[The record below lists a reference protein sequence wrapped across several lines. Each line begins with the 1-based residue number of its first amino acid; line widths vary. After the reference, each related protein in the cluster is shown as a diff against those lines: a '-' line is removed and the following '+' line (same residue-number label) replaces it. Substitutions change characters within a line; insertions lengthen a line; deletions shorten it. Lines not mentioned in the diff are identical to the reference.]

1 MTDAHKE
8 LISKVL
14 RRSLLAIIVGFGLL
28 LCYGTQ
34 YVPIAGILI
43 ARHRLSG
50 YVRTQMPGA
59 LIENVRYE
67 WYYSG
72 YFADLDNDGT
82 LNYSLRQNT
91 IYDGALSESIEQA
104 AQQDYRRA
112 VAGQFSPELTL
123 PDSIMVWTLLNADD
137 YTKKAQRLYMLGI
150 YSTADLTEEESQKAP
165 AQIAQKIISLMG
177 TDYHF
182 TGIQLIYADKNGL
195 YEIAVNADT
204 FNPLTEQQLL
214 RHTEKR
220 VEDQLPEDYLE
231 WRARQNA
238 V

>member
-1 MTDAHKE
+1 MTEARKE
-8 LISKVL
+8 LISKCL

-43 ARHRLSG
+43 ARHRLSA
-50 YVRTQMPGA
+50 YVRTQMPGVS
-59 LIENVRYE
+59 IENVRHD
-67 WYYSG
+67 WYNSG
-72 YFADLDNDGT
+72 YFANLDNDGT
-82 LNYSLRQNT
+82 LNYSLWQNT
-91 IYDGALSESIEQA
+91 IYDGALSESIGRA

-112 VAGQFSPELTL
+112 VIGQFSPELTL

-137 YTKKAQRLYMLGI
+137 YTKKAQRLYVLSV

-165 AQIAQKIISLMG
+165 AQIAKKIIDLMG
-177 TDYHF
+177 VDYHF
-182 TGIQLIYADKNGL
+182 TGIQFIYADKNGM

-204 FNPLTEQQLL
+204 FDPLTEQQLQI
-214 RHTEKR
+214 HTQKR
-220 VEDQLPEDYLE
+220 GEDQLPEDYLE

>member
-123 PDSIMVWTLLNADD
+123 PDSITVWTLLNADD
-137 YTKKAQRLYMLGI
+137 YTKKAQRLYVLGI

-165 AQIAQKIISLMG
+165 AQIAQKIIGLMG

-204 FNPLTEQQLL
+204 FNPLTEQRLL

-220 VEDQLPEDYLE
+220 AEDQLPEDYLE